1 MVMKQKVTVY
11 ALLSIF
17 SIYFISVIIE
27 SNILGN
33 ILSPLVAFMSAFL
46 ILKSLKR
53 IENYKICWFFIFL
66 CPLIWGIADLFW
78 LIYDNILLID
88 PINIDFVNIIYT
100 FPNLFLVMFMTVY
113 YAYNFKK
120 WNLYQLIIDVVA
132 ISSMMAIM
140 LWSFIFSKT
149 GFEFHSD
156 IEYINIIVYIF
167 LDFYLLCGI
176 GVIYISKGLKNI
188 NKSFYFV
195 ISGIIVCTFT
205 DYFYSYLYLI
215 NSYKANTLIDGIYM
229 SSNVLFALGAHY
241 NTYYTA
247 LKQPKE
253 NINFPENIRKPK
265 KSVFAFTILFYFLY
279 LIKVFSFREFMIS
292 VIICILYWILTT
304 HVQAGMRNKFLLKT
318 ELEINEQLE
327 KIVAERT
334 KELTET
340 NKYLEEISN
349 KDPLTGL
356 YNRRYL
362 INYLDSLIN
371 NQQNNK
377 FALLYIDANRFKA
390 INDSYGHEIGDK
402 VLCVLGKRFLDNC
415 ISNCTAFRIGGD
427 EFAVLI
433 KDYPDKEYIN
443 EISEKILNIIQ
454 QSISIPPYFFT
465 ITASIGIALY
475 PYDTKNR
482 DLLMRYAD
490 IAMYEVKNKYNKNN
504 YLFFTSALSEKS
516 ERKHEIE
523 FHLKNA
529 DYNKEFVLYYQ
540 PQYSTKDKSV
550 TGMEALIRWRHPEKG
565 FIYPSEFIPIA
576 EESGAII
583 DIGEWVIDRA
593 FSQIKKWNETYNTN
607 LKMSINV
614 SPIQIE
620 NTNFITW
627 LKDKIKKDNI
637 LPDWIDL
644 EVTEGSAMNPNIS
657 FEEIFNLLED
667 IGINTSIDDFG
678 TGYSSL
684 SYIKRFNINRLKIAK
699 ELIDNIGEDKNA
711 LLIVQAI
718 IMMAK
723 GMGLK
728 TIAEGVENIDQLKI
742 LEKLECDEIQGYIF
756 GKPVSAK
763 EFEHL
768 HIKQLSNFNF

>member
-1 MVMKQKVTVY
+1 MVMKQKGTVY
-11 ALLSIF
+11 ALLGIF
-17 SIYFISVIIE
+17 SIYFISVILE
-27 SNILGN
+27 NNLLGN
-33 ILSPLVAFMSAFL
+33 ILSPIVAFMSAFL

-53 IENYKICWFFIFL
+53 IESYKLCWFFIFL
-66 CPLIWGIADLFW
+66 CPLIWGGADFFW

-100 FPNLFLVMFMTVY
+100 LPNLFLVMFMTVY

-132 ISSMMAIM
+132 ISSMMAVM

-156 IEYINIIVYIF
+156 IEYINIVVYIF

-176 GVIYISKGLKNI
+176 GVVYISKGLKDI
-188 NKSFYFV
+188 NKSYYYV
-195 ISGIIVCTFT
+195 IAGTIICTFT
-205 DYFYSYLYLI
+205 DYFYSYLYLT

-229 SSNVLFALGAHY
+229 TSNVLYALGAYY
-241 NTYYTA
+241 NASHTTSTNIT
-247 LKQPKE
+247 LKEKL
-253 NINFPENIRKPK
+253 NFPENVRKPK
-265 KSVFAFTILFYFLY
+265 KSIFTFTILFYFLY
-279 LIKVFSFREFMIS
+279 LIKIFSFREFMIS
-292 VIICILYWILTT
+292 VTICVLYWILTT

-318 ELEINEQLE
+318 ELEINEHLE
-327 KIVAERT
+327 KLVSDRT
-334 KELTET
+334 KELTEA

-349 KDPLTGL
+349 KDHLTGL

-371 NQQNNK
+371 NKQNKK
-377 FALLYIDANRFKA
+377 FALLYIDANRFKS

-415 ISNCTAFRIGGD
+415 MPNCTAFRIGGD

-433 KDYPDKEYIN
+433 ENYTDKSSIDK
-443 EISEKILNIIQ
+443 ICDRILNLIQ
-454 QSISIPPYFFT
+454 VPLSIPPYYFT

-504 YLFFTSALSEKS
+504 YLFFTKSLSEKS

-540 PQYSTKDKSV
+540 PQFSTKDQSLI
-550 TGMEALIRWRHPEKG
+550 GMEALIRWKHPEKG
-565 FIYPSEFIPIA
+565 FIPPCEFIPIA
-576 EESGAII
+576 EENGAII
-583 DIGEWVIDRA
+583 DIGEWVIEKS
-593 FSQIKKWNETYNTN
+593 FFQIKKWNETYNIN

-620 NTNFITW
+620 NTDFITW
-627 LKDKIKKDNI
+627 LKEKIKQENI
-637 LPDWIDL
+637 LPAWIDL
-644 EVTEGSAMNPNIS
+644 EITEGSAMNPNIS

-699 ELIDNIGEDKNA
+699 ELIDNIYEDKNA

-728 TIAEGVENIDQLKI
+728 TIAEGVEDTNQLEI
-742 LEKLECDEIQGYIF
+742 LKKLECDEIQGYIF
-756 GKPVSAK
+756 GKPVPAQEFEKQHIK
-763 EFEHL
+763 EF
-768 HIKQLSNFNF
+768 IK